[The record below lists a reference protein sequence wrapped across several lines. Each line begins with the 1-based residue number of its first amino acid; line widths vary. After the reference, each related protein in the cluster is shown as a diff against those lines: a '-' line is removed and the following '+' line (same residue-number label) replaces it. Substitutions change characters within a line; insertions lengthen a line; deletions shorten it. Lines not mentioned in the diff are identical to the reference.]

1 MPGKVVSSP
10 RVAAIV
16 GPYLSGKTS
25 LLESLLHTAGAI
37 AKKGTIKDGNT
48 VGDPSPEARGRQMSV
63 ETSLAACTY
72 LGESWTFL
80 DCPGSVEFAQDTL
93 NTLMVVDVAVVV
105 CEPDPYRALT
115 ISPILKFL
123 DDHSIPHIIFINKV
137 DTHLVKVAEVMESL
151 QSVSSRPLLLREIPI
166 REEDQITGFVDLVSE
181 RAYKFVPGKDSD
193 LIKLPENVLP
203 EEKARRQYLLEAL
216 ADHDDHLMEELLEES
231 VPPLEEIYAD
241 LRKDLQSDFMVPV
254 FFGSAEQDLGII
266 RLLKA
271 LRHEA
276 PECSTTA
283 DRLNIPKKTPLAQVF
298 KTVHAQHIGKLSF
311 VRAWRGEL
319 SDGMALNGMTV
330 SGMFKTNGGSNSKI
344 ARAAEGEIVALG
356 KLEKANT
363 GIGLAPTGAVELF
376 WPAPLQ
382 PLTCISIKT
391 VKAGDEVKLSGALH
405 KLSEEDA
412 SLTLEHNPE
421 TKEQLLWGQG
431 EIHLKVA
438 LSKLKGR
445 FNVDVSSEIPM
456 VPYKE
461 TIKKAVKQHGRFK
474 HQSGGHGAFG
484 DVHIDIKPLPRGSGF
499 AFTETI
505 VGGSVPRQYHSSV
518 EKGSLEFMK
527 RGPLG
532 FNMVDFAVN
541 LYDGSFH
548 NVDSSDAAFQQ
559 AARVALAEGV
569 PKCEPVLLEPIL
581 ELHIAVPN
589 EFTAKAQRL
598 VTTRRAGQIL
608 GFDGRDGWN
617 GWDVVSAYIPQAEMN
632 DVIVELRSLTM
643 GVGTFS
649 WSFHHLQEL
658 QGKEADRVV
667 ETRRKEL
674 ES

>member
-25 LLESLLHTAGAI
+25 LMESLLHKAGAI
-37 AKKGTIKDGNT
+37 PKKGTVKDGNT

-63 ETSLAACTY
+63 ETSIATCNY

-80 DCPGSVEFAQDTL
+80 DCPGSVEFTQDTL
-93 NTLMVVDVAVVV
+93 NALMVVDVAVVV

-115 ISPILKFL
+115 ISPIMKFL

-137 DTHLVKVAEVMESL
+137 DTHLVKVAEVMEAL
-151 QSVSSRPLLLREIPI
+151 QSVSERPLLLREIPI
-166 REEDQITGFVDLVSE
+166 RDDDHITGFVDLVSE

-193 LIKLPENVLP
+193 LIKLPENLLP
-203 EEKARRQYLLEAL
+203 EEHARRQYLLEAL
-216 ADHDDHLMEELLEES
+216 ADHDDHLMELLLEES

-241 LRKDLQSDFMVPV
+241 LRKDLQSDLMVPV
-254 FFGSAEQDLGII
+254 FFGSAEQDLGIT

-276 PECSTTA
+276 PEAAQTA
-283 DRLNIPKKTPLAQVF
+283 DRLNVAKKAPLAQVF
-298 KTVHAQHIGKLSF
+298 KTVHAQHIGKLSW
-311 VRAWRGEL
+311 VRAWRGDL

-330 SGMFKTNGGSNSKI
+330 SGMFKAQGGSNTKVSK
-344 ARAAEGEIVALG
+344 AVEGEIVALG
-356 KLEKANT
+356 KLEKAHT
-363 GIGLAPTGAVELF
+363 GIGLAPTGAVELE
-376 WPAPLQ
+376 WPTPLQ

-412 SLTLEHNPE
+412 SLTLEHNSE

-499 AFTETI
+499 EFTETV
-505 VGGSVPRQYHSSV
+505 VGGSVPRQYYSSV

-541 LYDGSFH
+541 LYDGSYH

-569 PKCEPVLLEPIL
+569 PKCDPVLLEPIL
-581 ELHIAVPN
+581 ELRIAVPN

-658 QGKEADRVV
+658 QGKEAERVV

-674 ES
+674 ER

>member
-25 LLESLLHTAGAI
+25 LLESLLYTTGAI
-37 AKKGTIKDGNT
+37 LKKGAIKDGNT

-63 ETSLAACTY
+63 ETSIATCTY

-80 DCPGSVEFAQDTL
+80 DCPGSVEFIQDTL
-93 NTLMVVDVAVVV
+93 HALMVVDVAVVV

-123 DDHSIPHIIFINKV
+123 DDHSIPHLIFINKV
-137 DTHLVKVAEVMESL
+137 DTHLVKVAEVMDAL
-151 QSVSSRPLLLREIPI
+151 QAVSERPLVLREIPI
-166 REEDQITGFVDLVSE
+166 RDDDHITGFVDLVSE
-181 RAYKFVPGKDSD
+181 RAYKYVPGKDSD
-193 LIKLPENVLP
+193 LIKLPEQLLP

-216 ADHDDHLMEELLEES
+216 ADHDDHLMEELLEEA
-231 VPPLEEIYAD
+231 VPPVEEIYAD
-241 LRKDLQSDFMVPV
+241 LRKDLQSDLMVPV
-254 FFGSAEQDLGII
+254 FFGSAEQDLGIK

-276 PECSTTA
+276 PEASSTA
-283 DRLNIPKKTPLAQVF
+283 DRLNIPKKSPLAQVF
-298 KTVHAQHIGKLSF
+298 KTVHAQHIGKLSY
-311 VRAWRGEL
+311 VRAWRGDL

-330 SGMFKTNGGSNSKI
+330 SGMFKTQGGANTKV
-344 ARAAEGEIVALG
+344 AKAVEGEIVALG
-356 KLEKANT
+356 KLEKAHT
-363 GIGLAPTGAVELF
+363 GIGLAPTGAVELP
-376 WPAPLQ
+376 WPKPLQ
-382 PLTCISIKT
+382 PLTCVSIKT

-431 EIHLKVA
+431 DIHLKVA
-438 LSKLKGR
+438 ISKLKGR
-445 FNVDVSSEIPM
+445 FNVDVASEIPM

-499 AFTETI
+499 QFTETI

-548 NVDSSDAAFQQ
+548 TVDSSDAAFQQ

-581 ELHIAVPN
+581 ELQIAVPN

-608 GFDGRDGWN
+608 GYDGRHGWK
-617 GWDVVSAYIPQAEMN
+617 GWDVVNAYIPQAEMN

-658 QGKEADRVV
+658 QGKEAERVV

>member
-25 LLESLLHTAGAI
+25 LLESLLHTTGAI
-37 AKKGTIKDGNT
+37 PKKGTIKDGNT

-63 ETSLAACTY
+63 ETSIAACTY

-80 DCPGSVEFAQDTL
+80 DCPGSVEFIQDTL

-123 DDHSIPHIIFINKV
+123 DDHAIPHIIFINKV
-137 DTHLVKVAEVMESL
+137 DTHLVKVAEVMEALQAVSQRSL
-151 QSVSSRPLLLREIPI
+151 VLREIPI
-166 REEDQITGFVDLVSE
+166 RDEDQITGFVDLVSE

-193 LIKLPENVLP
+193 LMKLPEHVLP
-203 EEKARRQYLLEAL
+203 EEKIRRQYLLEAL
-216 ADHDDHLMEELLEES
+216 ADHDDHLMEELLEEA
-231 VPPLEEIYAD
+231 VPPVAEIYED
-241 LRKDLQSDFMVPV
+241 LRKDLQSDLMVPV
-254 FFGSAEQDLGII
+254 FFGSAEQDLGIK

-276 PECSTTA
+276 PEASSTA

-311 VRAWRGEL
+311 VRAWRGDL

-330 SGMFKTNGGSNSKI
+330 SGMFKTQGGANSKV
-344 ARAAEGEIVALG
+344 AKAVEGEIVALG

-363 GIGLAPTGAVELF
+363 GIGLAPTGAVELA

-412 SLTLEHNPE
+412 SLSLEHNPE
-421 TKEQLLWGQG
+421 TKEMLLWGQG
-431 EIHLKVA
+431 DIHLKVA
-438 LSKLKGR
+438 ISKLKGR
-445 FNVDVSSEIPM
+445 FNVDVASEIPM

-484 DVHIDIKPLPRGSGF
+484 DVHIDIKPLPRGTGF
-499 AFTETI
+499 QFTETI

-541 LYDGSFH
+541 LFDGSFH
-548 NVDSSDAAFQQ
+548 TVDSSDAAFQQ

-569 PKCEPVLLEPIL
+569 PKCDPVLLEPIL

-608 GFDGRDGWN
+608 GFDGRDGWK

-658 QGKEADRVV
+658 QGKEAERVV
-667 ETRRKEL
+667 ETRKKGL
-674 ES
+674 DG

>member
-25 LLESLLHTAGAI
+25 LMESLLHKAGAI
-37 AKKGTIKDGNT
+37 PKKGTVKDGNT

-63 ETSLAACTY
+63 ETSIASCNY

-80 DCPGSVEFAQDTL
+80 DCPGSVEFTQDTL
-93 NTLMVVDVAVVV
+93 NALMVVDVAVVV

-137 DTHLVKVAEVMESL
+137 DTHLVKLAEVMEAL
-151 QSVSSRPLLLREIPI
+151 QSVSGRALLLREIPI
-166 REEDQITGFVDLVSE
+166 REDDRITGFVDLVSE

-193 LIKLPENVLP
+193 LIKLPDNLLP
-203 EEKARRQYLLEAL
+203 EEHAQRQYLLEAL

-231 VPPLEEIYAD
+231 VPPLDEIYAD
-241 LRKDLQSDFMVPV
+241 LRKDLQSDLMVPV
-254 FFGSAEQDLGII
+254 FFGSAEQDLGIT

-276 PECSTTA
+276 PEAHQTA
-283 DRLNIPKKTPLAQVF
+283 DRLNVPKKAPLAQVF
-298 KTVHAQHIGKLSF
+298 KTVHAQHIGKLSW
-311 VRAWRGEL
+311 VRAWRGDL

-330 SGMFKTNGGSNSKI
+330 SGMFKAQGGANTKV
-344 ARAAEGEIVALG
+344 AKAQEGEIVALG
-356 KLEKANT
+356 KLEKAHT
-363 GIGLAPTGAVELF
+363 GIGLAPTGAVALD
-376 WPAPLQ
+376 WPEPLQ
-382 PLTCISIKT
+382 ALTCISIKT
-391 VKAGDEVKLSGALH
+391 VKTGDEVKLSGALH

-412 SLTLEHNPE
+412 SLTLEHNSE

-438 LSKLKGR
+438 ISKLKGR

-499 AFTETI
+499 EFTESI

-541 LYDGSFH
+541 LYDGSYH
-548 NVDSSDAAFQQ
+548 TVDSSDAAFQQ

-581 ELHIAVPN
+581 ELRIAVPN

-598 VTTRRAGQIL
+598 VSTRRAGQIL
-608 GFDGRDGWN
+608 GFDGREGWN
-617 GWDVVSAYIPQAEMN
+617 GWDVVNAYIPQAEMN

-658 QGKEADRVV
+658 QGKEAERVV

-674 ES
+674 EK

>member
-25 LLESLLHTAGAI
+25 LLESLLHKAGAI
-37 AKKGTIKDGNT
+37 PKKGTVKDGNT

-63 ETSLAACTY
+63 ETSIASCTY

-80 DCPGSVEFAQDTL
+80 DCPGSVEFTQDTL
-93 NTLMVVDVAVVV
+93 NALMVVDVAVVV

-137 DTHLVKVAEVMESL
+137 DTHLVKMAEVLGAL
-151 QSVSSRPLLLREIPI
+151 QSVSERPLVLREIPI
-166 REEDQITGFVDLVSE
+166 RDDDQIIGFVDLVSE

-193 LIKLPENVLP
+193 LIKLPENLLP
-203 EEKARRQYLLEAL
+203 EEHTRRQYLLEAL
-216 ADHDDHLMEELLEES
+216 ADHDDHLMEELLEEA
-231 VPPLEEIYAD
+231 VPPLDEIYAD
-241 LRKDLQSDFMVPV
+241 LRKDLQSDLMVPV
-254 FFGSAEQDLGII
+254 FFGSAEQDRGIT

-276 PECSTTA
+276 PESSQTA
-283 DRLNIPKKTPLAQVF
+283 DRLNIPKKAPLAQVF

-311 VRAWRGEL
+311 VRAWRGDL

-330 SGMFKTNGGSNSKI
+330 SGIFKAQGGSNSKV
-344 ARAAEGEIVALG
+344 AKAVEGEIVALG
-356 KLEKANT
+356 KLEKAHT
-363 GIGLAPTGAVELF
+363 GIGMAPTGAVELA
-376 WPAPLQ
+376 WPTPLQ
-382 PLTCISIKT
+382 PLTCVSIKT

-412 SLTLEHNPE
+412 SLTLEHNSE

-445 FNVDVSSEIPM
+445 FNVDVASEIPM

-499 AFTETI
+499 EFTETI
-505 VGGSVPRQYHSSV
+505 VGGSVPRQYYSSV
-518 EKGSLEFMK
+518 EKGSLEFLK

-617 GWDVVSAYIPQAEMN
+617 AWDVVSAYIPQAEMN

-649 WSFHHLQEL
+649 WAFHHLQEL
-658 QGKEADRVV
+658 QGKEAERVV

-674 ES
+674 ER

>member
-25 LLESLLHTAGAI
+25 LMESLLHTSGAI
-37 AKKGTIKDGNT
+37 PKKGAIKDGNT

-63 ETSLAACTY
+63 ETSIATCTY

-80 DCPGSVEFAQDTL
+80 DCPGSVEFIQDTL

-137 DTHLVKVAEVMESL
+137 DTHLVKVAEVMEAL
-151 QSVSSRPLLLREIPI
+151 QSVSGRPLVLREIPI
-166 REEDQITGFVDLVSE
+166 REDDQITGFVDLVSE
-181 RAYKFVPGKDSD
+181 RAYKYVPGKDSD
-193 LIKLPENVLP
+193 LIKLPENLLP
-203 EEKARRQYLLEAL
+203 EEHLRRQYLLEAL
-216 ADHDDHLMEELLEES
+216 ADHDDHLMEELLEEA
-231 VPPLEEIYAD
+231 VPPLDEIYAD
-241 LRKDLQSDFMVPV
+241 LRKDLQSDLMVPV
-254 FFGSAEQDLGII
+254 FFGSAEQDLGIK

-276 PECSTTA
+276 PESTSTA

-311 VRAWRGEL
+311 VRVWRGDL

-330 SGMFKTNGGSNSKI
+330 SGMFKAQGGSNTKI
-344 ARAAEGEIVALG
+344 AKALEGEIVALG

-363 GIGLAPTGAVELF
+363 GIGLAPTGAVELA
-376 WPAPLQ
+376 WPKPLQ

-431 EIHLKVA
+431 DIHLKVA
-438 LSKLKGR
+438 ISKLKGR
-445 FNVDVSSEIPM
+445 FNVDVASEIPM

-484 DVHIDIKPLPRGSGF
+484 DVHIDIKPLPRGTGF
-499 AFTETI
+499 EFTETI

-548 NVDSSDAAFQQ
+548 TVDSSDAAFQQ

-658 QGKEADRVV
+658 QGKEAERVV
-667 ETRRKEL
+667 ETRKKEL
-674 ES
+674 ER

>member
-25 LLESLLHTAGAI
+25 LMESLLHKAGAI
-37 AKKGTIKDGNT
+37 VKKGTIKDGNT

-63 ETSLAACTY
+63 ETSIASCTY

-80 DCPGSVEFAQDTL
+80 DCPGSVEFTQDTL
-93 NTLMVVDVAVVV
+93 NALMVVDVAVVV

-137 DTHLVKVAEVMESL
+137 DTHLVKMAEVLEAL
-151 QSVSSRPLLLREIPI
+151 QSVSERPLVLREIPI
-166 REEDQITGFVDLVSE
+166 RDDDQITGFVDLVSE

-193 LIKLPENVLP
+193 LIKLPENLLP
-203 EEKARRQYLLEAL
+203 EEHTRRQYLLEAL
-216 ADHDDHLMEELLEES
+216 SDHDDHLMEELLEES
-231 VPPLEEIYAD
+231 VPPLDEIYAD
-241 LRKDLQSDFMVPV
+241 LRKDLQSDLMVPV
-254 FFGSAEQDLGII
+254 FFGSAEQDRGIT

-276 PECSTTA
+276 PESSQTA

-298 KTVHAQHIGKLSF
+298 KTVHAQHIGKLNW
-311 VRAWRGEL
+311 VRAWRGDL

-330 SGMFKTNGGSNSKI
+330 SGMFKAQGGSNSKV
-344 ARAAEGEIVALG
+344 AKALEGEIVALG

-363 GIGLAPTGAVELF
+363 GIGLAPTGAVELA
-376 WPAPLQ
+376 WPPPLQ

-412 SLTLEHNPE
+412 SLTLEHNSE

-445 FNVDVSSEIPM
+445 FNVDVASEIPM

-499 AFTETI
+499 EFTESV
-505 VGGSVPRQYHSSV
+505 VGGSVPRQYYSSV
-518 EKGSLEFMK
+518 EKGSLEFLK

-617 GWDVVSAYIPQAEMN
+617 AWDVVSAYIPQAEMN

-649 WSFHHLQEL
+649 WAFHHLQEL
-658 QGKEADRVV
+658 QGKEAERVV

-674 ES
+674 ER

>member
-241 LRKDLQSDFMVPV
+241 LRKDLQSDLMVPV

>member
-25 LLESLLHTAGAI
+25 LMESLLHIAGAI
-37 AKKGTIKDGNT
+37 PKKGTVKDGNT
-48 VGDPSPEARGRQMSV
+48 VGDPSPEAKGRQMSV
-63 ETSLAACTY
+63 ETSIASCTY

-80 DCPGSVEFAQDTL
+80 DCPGSVEFTQDTL

-115 ISPILKFL
+115 ISTILKFL

-137 DTHLVKVAEVMESL
+137 DTHLVKMAEVLEAL
-151 QSVSSRPLLLREIPI
+151 QSVSERHLVLREIPI
-166 REEDQITGFVDLVSE
+166 RDDEKITGFVDLVSE

-193 LIKLPENVLP
+193 LIKLPEHVLP
-203 EEKARRQYLLEAL
+203 EEHMRRQYLLEAL

-231 VPPLEEIYAD
+231 VPPLDEIYAD
-241 LRKDLQSDFMVPV
+241 LRKDLQSDLMVPV
-254 FFGSAEQDLGII
+254 FFGSAEQDLGIK

-276 PECSTTA
+276 PESSQTA
-283 DRLNIPKKTPLAQVF
+283 DRLNIPKKAPLAQVF
-298 KTVHAQHIGKLSF
+298 KTVHAQHIGKLSW
-311 VRAWRGEL
+311 VRAWRGDL

-330 SGMFKTNGGSNSKI
+330 SGMFKAQGGSNTKISK
-344 ARAAEGEIVALG
+344 AMEGEIVALG
-356 KLEKANT
+356 KLEKAHT
-363 GIGLAPTGAVELF
+363 GIGLAPTGAVELA

-391 VKAGDEVKLSGALH
+391 VKSGDEVKLSGALH

-445 FNVDVSSEIPM
+445 FNVDVASEIPM

-499 AFTETI
+499 EFTETI

-598 VTTRRAGQIL
+598 VSTRRAGQIL

-617 GWDVVSAYIPQAEMN
+617 GWDVVNAHIPQAEMN

-658 QGKEADRVV
+658 QGKEAERVV

-674 ES
+674 DK

>member
-1 MPGKVVSSP
+1 MTGKSVSAP

-25 LLESLLHTAGAI
+25 LMESLLHAAGAI
-37 AKKGTIKDGNT
+37 PRKGAVKDGNT

-63 ETSLAACTY
+63 ETSVASCTY

-80 DCPGSVEFAQDTL
+80 DCPGSVEFTQETL
-93 NTLMVVDVAVVV
+93 NALMVADVAVVV

-115 ISPILKFL
+115 VSTILKFL
-123 DDHSIPHIIFINKV
+123 DDHSIPHIVFINKV
-137 DTHLVKVAEVMESL
+137 DTHLVKMGEVLQAL
-151 QSVSSRPLLLREIPI
+151 QSVSERPLVLREIPI
-166 REEDQITGFVDLVSE
+166 RDNDQITGYVDLVSE

-193 LIKLPENVLP
+193 LVKLPESLLP
-203 EEKARRQYLLEAL
+203 EEHEQRQHLLEAL
-216 ADHDDHLMEELLEES
+216 ADHDDHLMEELLEDA
-231 VPPLEEIYAD
+231 VPPLDEIYTD
-241 LRKDLQSDFMVPV
+241 LRKDLQSDLIVPV
-254 FFGSAEQDLGII
+254 FFGSAEQDLGIK

-271 LRHEA
+271 LRHETSG
-276 PECSTTA
+276 PSVTA
-283 DRLNIPKKTPLAQVF
+283 DRLNIPKKGPLVQVF
-298 KTVHAQHIGKLSF
+298 KTVHAQHVGKLSF
-311 VRAWRGEL
+311 VRAWRGDL
-319 SDGMALNGMTV
+319 SDGMALNAMAV
-330 SGMFKTNGGSNSKI
+330 SGMFKTQGATNAKISK
-344 ARAAEGEIVALG
+344 AVEGEIVALG
-356 KLEKANT
+356 KLEKART
-363 GIGLAPTGAVELF
+363 GMGLAPTGAVELA
-376 WPAPLQ
+376 WPAALQ
-382 PLTCISIKT
+382 PLTCISIRT

-412 SLTLEHNPE
+412 SLTLEQNSE

-445 FNVDVSSEIPM
+445 FNVDVSSEVPM

-461 TIKKAVKQHGRFK
+461 TIRKSVKQHGRFK

-484 DVHIDIKPLPRGSGF
+484 DVHVDIKPLPRGAGF
-499 AFTETI
+499 EFTETV
-505 VGGSVPRQYHSSV
+505 VGGAVPRQYYSSV

-541 LYDGSFH
+541 LYDGSYH
-548 NVDSSDAAFQQ
+548 SVDSSDAAFQQ

-569 PKCEPVLLEPIL
+569 PKCDPVLLEPIL

-598 VTTRRAGQIL
+598 VSTRRAGQIL
-608 GFDGRDGWN
+608 GFNGRDGWN
-617 GWDVVSAYIPQAEMN
+617 GWDVVSAYMPQAEMN

-643 GVGTFS
+643 GVGTFT
-649 WSFHHLQEL
+649 WAFHHLQEL
-658 QGKEADRVV
+658 VGKEAERVV
-667 ETRRKEL
+667 ETRKKEL
-674 ES
+674 EK